1 MPLPHEL
8 PDYRNDHKRVALTPI
23 RSEGETLEMF
33 SASNDLKKAFN
44 VRLNSG
50 ENYPL
55 RREMVYCFFD
65 IPAVEAARIMCVSLS
80 SLKKIR
86 TWVKVERWPC
96 SLIHIGEFE
105 GLTRAQIIQERD
117 VVISNLEREY
127 QISCNHISG
136 SRCSKV
142 SVTGSQTLNQS
153 HFSGPNESNMDKLIN
168 YNNGIKIALRITKEA
183 REYAALYLCLVI
195 PDAGRKQMVKR
206 KHNSVEL
213 SAKDMET
220 SNTATLGI
228 DALDAKAL
236 NAKTQRLR
244 NVASGEERVKEIM
257 DSMQPRQVV
266 KRKTRV
272 SVLTTVEP
280 VQSDDCSWPISI
292 TQEFNFDQLFLSDDM
307 DDELKLG
314 PVKLSSTVS
323 TTVVVERG
331 DSVNRADA
339 SYTTADSDACS
350 GEEDFGLLGL

>member
-1 MPLPHEL
+1 MSTPHEFL
-8 PDYRNDHKRVALTPI
+8 ESRLDHKRVALTPI

-33 SASNDLKKAFN
+33 IASNDLKKAFN

-105 GLTRAQIIQERD
+105 GLTRAQVIQERD
-117 VVISNLEREY
+117 VVISNLEKEY
-127 QISCNHISG
+127 QTSCSHISSG
-136 SRCSKV
+136 HV
-142 SVTGSQTLNQS
+142 SQLAITRGQTSNKNHDSWQ
-153 HFSGPNESNMDKLIN
+153 NESNLSELSEDKLIN
-168 YNNGIKIALRITKEA
+168 HHTGLKIALRILKEA

-195 PDAGRKQMVKR
+195 PDSGRKQPMKR
-206 KHNSVEL
+206 KS
-213 SAKDMET
+213 
-220 SNTATLGI
+220 
-228 DALDAKAL
+228 DAHE
-236 NAKTQRLR
+236 AKTNEVQTLETKTQGLR
-244 NVASGEERVKEIM
+244 NQETLHGGFNEQRVRELM

-280 VQSDDCSWPISI
+280 DDCFWPVSI
-292 TQEFNFDQLFLSDDM
+292 TQEFNFDQLFLADDM
-307 DDELKLG
+307 EDELKLG
-314 PVKLSSTVS
+314 PMKLSATIS
-323 TTVVVERG
+323 TTVVVERAG
-331 DSVNRADA
+331 SVNHADVSYNAADA
-339 SYTTADSDACS
+339 GS
-350 GEEDFGLLGL
+350 GDEDFGLLGL